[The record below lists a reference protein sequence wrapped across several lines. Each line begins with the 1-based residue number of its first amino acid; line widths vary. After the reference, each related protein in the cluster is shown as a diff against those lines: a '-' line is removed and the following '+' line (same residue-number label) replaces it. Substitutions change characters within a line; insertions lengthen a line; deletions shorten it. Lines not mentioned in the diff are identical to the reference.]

1 MRRKQRSSI
10 VSITACC
17 TSIPDDDPG
26 TSSVEQRARR
36 CRFTARLSRVES
48 GADPGWR
55 AHARGGGRPTP
66 RYQTRLCPRPDP
78 FTHEPSQLRFMNDPI
93 ARCRDRLTD
102 LRFPRSRN
110 TGSLGRTWFI
120 ARELEFGRPGTR
132 TVRSVPQAQ
141 PPPDT
146 NKEVI
151 TITPPT
157 RPRAAHP
164 HGARVGRAI
173 PDYVR
178 AKAIDLKIKNH
189 ERCTHGNMTHDPR
202 NSESTCH
209 HTIAR
214 TAQPAVCAVMPVRLW
229 HRYTRTPGHHS
240 R

>member
-1 MRRKQRSSI
+1 MTVHERS
-10 VSITACC
+10 
-17 TSIPDDDPG
+17 D
-26 TSSVEQRARR
+26 
-36 CRFTARLSRVES
+36 
-48 GADPGWR
+48 W
-55 AHARGGGRPTP
+55 
-66 RYQTRLCPRPDP
+66 
-78 FTHEPSQLRFMNDPI
+78 
-93 ARCRDRLTD
+93 RCRDRLSVNRD
-102 LRFPRSRN
+102 LRFSPIPAIRYRAAEERFPACRDPN
-110 TGSLGRTWFI
+110 MQHPLLRSLGRTWFI

-157 RPRAAHP
+157 RPRAARTRESAAP
-164 HGARVGRAI
+164 YRI
-173 PDYVR
+173 IVR